1 VCRKERRLQTQ
12 KASKMR
18 RCFEY
23 RKLGKLQPYSISL
36 LCIAFKCY
44 WMEEDE
50 FVDVLIE
57 KHEEKKRLVSFLE

>member
-1 VCRKERRLQTQ
+1 
-12 KASKMR
+12 MR

-23 RKLGKLQPYSISL
+23 RKLGKLQAYSISL